1 MSTIPPPFDWSKWL
15 EYNWCSVEGIEK
27 LWHLVG
33 PSLPYDPAPFQLG
46 CTARMMNGQDV
57 LCLSAT
63 GDSKSTLIYLASI
76 ARKGT
81 IILVVC
87 PTNFLESDLVCPTN
101 YLYKF
106 SYFLAKLQVQ
116 KKGVSAQ
123 AINTCSS

>member
-1 MSTIPPPFDWSKWL
+1 MSTIPPPFDWSKRL
-15 EYNWCSVEGIEK
+15 EYNWCTVEGIEK
-27 LWHLVG
+27 LWRLIG
-33 PSLPYDPAPFQLG
+33 PSLPYDPALFQLG
-46 CTARMMNGQDV
+46 CTARMMKGQDV

-81 IILVVC
+81 IILVVY